1 MLDSLFS
8 KLSGTPP
15 SDSEKPACSS
25 RLRSGSSRQAERG
38 AARAEAGSH
47 GMTVCPPGCY
57 SKSTRARQADT
68 NTDSSQSLG
77 WKSRIRGT
85 GSLCV
90 WWGPTSW
97 FVDNHLLIAC
107 THGETGWELS
117 GASIRLLIPLTKA
130 LPSWPSHPQDPSP
143 LNTIALGSGVSTY
156 DLRRDH
162 KTFSL

>member
-68 NTDSSQSLG
+68 NTHSSQSLG